1 VAAVAERLGREALL
15 TDDAGNFSGWV
26 SRYMPFARYRSQLM
40 PVSGA
45 MGYAVPAAVAA
56 KLLEPERTVVAF
68 VGDGGFQMSA
78 LELATA
84 EQEGAAIVVI
94 VVNNGIY
101 GTIRMFQ
108 ERRYPGRVVATE
120 LQNPDF
126 AALARACGAHG
137 ETVER
142 TEEFLPALERAL
154 AQPHA
159 AVLDLRVEAEAIT
172 TVETITQIRAGA
184 TAAAA
189 AAAKPN

>member
-1 VAAVAERLGREALL
+1 
-15 TDDAGNFSGWV
+15 
-26 SRYMPFARYRSQLM
+26 M

-56 KLLEPERTVVAF
+56 KLLSPQRQVVAF

-84 EQEGAAIVVI
+84 AQEGAAIVVI
-94 VVNNGIY
+94 VVNNGMY

-108 ERRYPGRVVATE
+108 ERHYPGRVVATE
-120 LQNPDF
+120 LRNPDF

-137 ETVER
+137 EAVER

-154 AQPHA
+154 AHDGPS
-159 AVLDLRVEAEAIT
+159 VIELRVDGEAIT
-172 TVETITQIRAGA
+172 PTETISAIR
-184 TAAAA
+184 AAAA
-189 AAAKPN
+189 AG

>member
-1 VAAVAERLGREALL
+1 
-15 TDDAGNFSGWV
+15 
-26 SRYMPFARYRSQLM
+26 M

-56 KLLEPERTVVAF
+56 KLLEPERAVVAF

-84 EQEGAAIVVI
+84 AQEGAAIIVI

-108 ERRYPGRVVATE
+108 ERRYPGRVVATK
-120 LQNPDF
+120 LRNPDF

-142 TEEFLPALERAL
+142 TEDFLPAFERAL
-154 AQPHA
+154 AAPHA

-172 TVETITQIRAGA
+172 PVATIAQIRAA
-184 TAAAA
+184 AVAAAEA
-189 AAAKPN
+189 